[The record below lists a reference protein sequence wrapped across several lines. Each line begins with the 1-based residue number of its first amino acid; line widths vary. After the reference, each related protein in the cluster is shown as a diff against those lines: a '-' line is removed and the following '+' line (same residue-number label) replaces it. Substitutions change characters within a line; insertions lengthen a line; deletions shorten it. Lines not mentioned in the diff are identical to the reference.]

1 MFKRLITL
9 LTTQS
14 NKTMNKILVFLF
26 LISLSFL
33 SIYYVSNSKKEIKS
47 MSVYDFKVKDIDNK
61 EISLNVYKGKVLLIV
76 NVASQCGFTPQYKG
90 LQEIYTKYHDKG
102 FEVLA
107 FPCNQ
112 FGGQEPGTNA
122 EIKSFCDVNYK
133 TTFSIF
139 DKIEVNGKNTNP
151 LYVYLKQNGKGF
163 IGDEIKWNF
172 TKFLIGKDGKVIDR
186 YASTTKP
193 ESITSDIEN
202 ALK

>member
-1 MFKRLITL
+1 
-9 LTTQS
+9 
-14 NKTMNKILVFLF
+14 MNKILVFLF